1 MDDEDED
8 AVLDQLDQP
17 PHPNSESMYS
27 NLFGGNPP
35 EFLKPKPKEA
45 AASKPRKSS
54 VKSLEPAAA
63 NADQQMLTEED
74 QAEPEAPVKV
84 S

>member
-1 MDDEDED
+1 
-8 AVLDQLDQP
+8 
-17 PHPNSESMYS
+17 MYS

-63 NADQQMLTEED
+63 NAD
-74 QAEPEAPVKV
+74 
-84 S
+84 